1 MELPDALLEIRR
13 LHATINEK
21 DEEIF
26 QLREASR
33 AISDWPLDFHLTPM
47 QSRILS
53 RLFEGSPNIVSR
65 ERLMTYLHGVD
76 SDRASDKTLDVH
88 VYNIR
93 RKIASF
99 GVTIDMRWGCGYSIS
114 QASAAILK
122 ELIS

>member
-1 MELPDALLEIRR
+1 
-13 LHATINEK
+13 
-21 DEEIF
+21 
-26 QLREASR
+26 
-33 AISDWPLDFHLTPM
+33 
-47 QSRILS
+47 
-53 RLFEGSPNIVSR
+53 
-65 ERLMTYLHGVD
+65 MTYLHGVD